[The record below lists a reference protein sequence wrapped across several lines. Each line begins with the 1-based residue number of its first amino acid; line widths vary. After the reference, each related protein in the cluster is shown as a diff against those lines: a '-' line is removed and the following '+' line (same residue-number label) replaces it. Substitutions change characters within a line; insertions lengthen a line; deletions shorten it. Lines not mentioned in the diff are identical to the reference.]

1 MVFFKRPLT
10 EAEQAQRRARKE
22 LERLAKTQRKFE
34 AMEEKAQKAQRKQQ
48 QKSIARSEKEAQRQ
62 AKQEQQAAYKA
73 MKEAKKAAK
82 QRGRLARHAAKLRGH
97 RRDISDRPV
106 SCSATASASD
116 VAGTGT
122 SRPLAKRAH
131 CAVCGKKFGPALHRR
146 RHHCRQCRESCCL
159 QCTSQTRHVIPQTG
173 RTTRQKVCVVCDTL
187 IFTASTSTITT
198 TTTNTMTTAAFA
210 TAPVAVREPAEAIV
224 ALAAAHRRASIGRR
238 PRSAP
243 LPRTSGVAVAVPCP
257 RGPRARSSQSSSRW
271 KLSMRAGLRKKKRR
285 AEQLRNGDMDH
296 NLQLEKH
303 ALFMGPAISV
313 QPQTRMNYWRE
324 EVDLHLVHEEKEEGV
339 GAGAGVA
346 ATEGKRQ
353 VDRAIVHWNLLRP
366 CPCWGRL
373 RWASPSKSRP
383 ESFACTRRMTAT
395 AFSFNATRG
404 AAMPSGPRALS
415 SSRSRMLRLACNSL
429 IIDGD
434 AASEAGGICA
444 AAVTDTNEVDAAGTI
459 RGGGPAGVLGATV
472 VWC

>member
-1 MVFFKRPLT
+1 MNFFKRPLT

-22 LERLAKTQRKFE
+22 LERLAKTQRKFD
-34 AMEEKAQKAQRKQQ
+34 AMAEKAQKAQRKQQ
-48 QKSIARSEKEAQRQ
+48 QQSIARSEKEAQRQ
-62 AKQEQQAAYKA
+62 AKQEQQAASKA
-73 MKEAKKAAK
+73 MKEAKKASK

-97 RRDISDRPV
+97 RRDRPV

-116 VAGTGT
+116 VAGTEM

-187 IFTASTSTITT
+187 IFTARTSTTA
-198 TTTNTMTTAAFA
+198 TTTNTMTTAAIA
-210 TAPVAVREPAEAIV
+210 AAPVVREPAEAIV

-296 NLQLEKH
+296 SLQVEKH

-313 QPQTRMNYWRE
+313 QPQTRMAPPAPMRE
-324 EVDLHLVHEEKEEGV
+324 QGRDAIAGGRKWMCMKKKELEL
-339 GAGAGVA
+339 
-346 ATEGKRQ
+346 ERQ
-353 VDRAIVHWNLLRP
+353 RRKERGRWIVEQNGSVVFDKPAPTSVRSKYGRYRAIVP
-366 CPCWGRL
+366 VGIAYFGR
-373 RWASPSKSRP
+373 
-383 ESFACTRRMTAT
+383 
-395 AFSFNATRG
+395 
-404 AAMPSGPRALS
+404 
-415 SSRSRMLRLACNSL
+415 SL
-429 IIDGD
+429 YFK
-434 AASEAGGICA
+434 
-444 AAVTDTNEVDAAGTI
+444 
-459 RGGGPAGVLGATV
+459 
-472 VWC
+472 